1 MGRLAIFL
9 IFSCMLAG
17 CAGVIGYEPTEAEAA
32 AIARGEDPR
41 ANEQPRESNGG
52 EATDPETGRVVKPK
66 EPPKEQPAGPG
77 EGTVLRWVDSATLVI
92 EAGAKRE
99 TVALVGEAPREDGW
113 EEQRLLDERM
123 NKWTYGTA
131 VKLKYPT
138 RNEEGKPIYRDGQGR
153 LLAVIE

>member
-1 MGRLAIFL
+1 MGRLAVLL
-9 IFSCMLAG
+9 ICPLLLAG

-32 AIARGEDPR
+32 AIARCEDPR
-41 ANEQPRESNGG
+41 ANEQPREANGG
-52 EATDPETGRVVKPK
+52 EATDPETGRVVRPK
-66 EPPKEQPAGPG
+66 EPPIDQPAGPS

-99 TVALVGEAPREDGW
+99 TVVLVGEVTLQDGW

-138 RNEEGKPIYRDGQGR
+138 RNEEGKPIFRDGQGR